1 MQQFQF
7 HPLQLAKPRKF
18 GISAV
23 MRIKNGGEFLDAT
36 IRSHL
41 PYFDE
46 IVACYNNCTDNTETI
61 LRQLVLEFPDKI
73 RIFHY
78 EPVVHPI
85 LSTEHRRTDTFS
97 IHSMANYYN
106 FALAQCRYQI
116 AVKLDDDHLAIAAN
130 MQAAVALVRQEYRLG
145 QRSLLRFSGLNL
157 AGSIAQPLVYRT
169 CPLVGTGDIMFFPI
183 DPQIYFVQ
191 ARKFE
196 TLQFGSLKNKLP
208 KRYLGMLYCHL
219 KHLKADYGFGNLAEP
234 AKSEHIAEYQRSCQ
248 LQTLAEFNS
257 SANQQ
262 QLITEYGALTYQV
275 RQWPVVKLGLRLLRK
290 QQPLRFARLYQLQ
303 QDLAT
308 LDWQQDVLRW
318 LQPAATGNLV
328 ITDSDINNSACEEP
342 ALRRFG

>member
-46 IVACYNNCTDNTETI
+46 IVACYNNCTDDTETI
-61 LRQLVLEFPDKI
+61 LRQLVLEFPDQI

-85 LSTEHRRTDTFS
+85 LSAEHRSTDTFS

-106 FALAQCRYQI
+106 VALAQCRYQI

-130 MQAAVALVRQEYRLG
+130 MQAAVAQVRHEYRLG
-145 QRSLLRFSGLNL
+145 QRSLFRFSGLNL
-157 AGSIAQPLVYRT
+157 AGSTEQPMVYRT
-169 CPLVGTGDIMFFPI
+169 CPLVGTADIMFFPV

-191 ARKFE
+191 GRKFE
-196 TLQFGSLKNKLP
+196 TLQFGRLKRKLP
-208 KRYLGMLYCHL
+208 KRYLGVLYCHL
-219 KHLKADYGFGNLAEP
+219 KHLKADYGFSNLAEP
-234 AKSEHIAEYQRSCQ
+234 AKSEHIAAYQRSCQ
-248 LQTLAEFNS
+248 LQTLTDFCSN
-257 SANQQ
+257 NTLR
-262 QLITEYGALTYQV
+262 QLIAEYGRLTYRI
-275 RQWPVVKLGLRLLRK
+275 RQSPLVTLGLRLLNK
-290 QQPLRFARLYQLQ
+290 QQPLRFARLQQLQ
-303 QDLAT
+303 QDLAR

-318 LQPAATGNLV
+318 LQPADANDLSQQDALLSV
-328 ITDSDINNSACEEP
+328 P